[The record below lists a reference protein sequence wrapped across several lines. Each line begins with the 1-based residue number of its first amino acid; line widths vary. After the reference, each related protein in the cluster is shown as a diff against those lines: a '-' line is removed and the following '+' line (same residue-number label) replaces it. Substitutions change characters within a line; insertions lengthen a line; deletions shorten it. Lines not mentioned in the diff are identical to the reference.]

1 MFRKILIANR
11 GEIALRIIRAAREL
25 GIETV
30 AVFSEADRDSLH
42 VRLADEA
49 VCIGPAPSS
58 ASYLHIPRI
67 ISAAEITAADAIHPG
82 YGFLSEN
89 AHFAEV
95 CESCEIRFIG
105 PTSDMIRAMGDKAVA
120 RKTVSAVGVPVT
132 PGSEGVLSSADEAV
146 EVAKTLGYP
155 VIIKAAAGGGGKGM
169 RIATDESSLRNG
181 VLTAQAEAEANFGS
195 GEVYLERYI
204 EKPRHI
210 EFQIFG
216 DKHGHVVH
224 LGERECSIQR
234 RHQKLIEESPS
245 AALTPAIR
253 EAMGTAAV
261 KSAAAINYLGA
272 GTIEFLLGPDD
283 SFYFMEMNTRIQ
295 VEHPVT
301 EEVTRTD
308 LIKAQITVAAG
319 DELPWKQEEIVLEGH
334 AIECRINAEK
344 PDQNFQP
351 SPGTVRY
358 FHGPGGPGVR
368 VDSHLYS
375 GYRVPPNYDSMVAK
389 IICWGRDRNESI
401 ARMQRA
407 LEETVVEGIDT
418 TLSFHLEILQD
429 EAFRRAEIHTGYL
442 EEFMASRKVPT

>member
-30 AVFSEADRDSLH
+30 AVYSEADRDSLH

-49 VCIGPAPSS
+49 VCIGPPPSS

-105 PTSDMIRAMGDKAVA
+105 PTSEMIRAMGDKAVA
-120 RKTVSAVGVPVT
+120 RKTVAGVGVPVT
-132 PGSEGVLSSADEAV
+132 PGSEGVLQSPDEAID
-146 EVAKTLGYP
+146 VAKSLGYP

-169 RIATDESSLRNG
+169 RIAADESSLRNG
-181 VLTAQAEAEANFGS
+181 VLMAQAEAEANFGS

-216 DKHGHVVH
+216 DRQGHVVH

-245 AALTPAIR
+245 VALTPALR
-253 EAMGTAAV
+253 EAMGSAAV
-261 KSAAAINYLGA
+261 RGASAIGYQGA
-272 GTIEFLLGPDD
+272 GTIEFLLGQGGE
-283 SFYFMEMNTRIQ
+283 FYFMEMNTRIQ

-301 EEVTRTD
+301 EEVTRAD
-308 LIKAQITVAAG
+308 LVKAQITVAAG
-319 DELPWKQEEIVLEGH
+319 NELPWKQEEIALQGH
-334 AIECRINAEK
+334 AIECRINAER
-344 PDQNFQP
+344 PDHNFQP

-358 FHGPGGPGVR
+358 FHSPGGPGVR

-375 GYRVPPNYDSMVAK
+375 GYVVPSHYDSMVAK
-389 IICWGRDRNESI
+389 IICWGRDRDESLG
-401 ARMQRA
+401 RMRRA

-418 TLSFHLEILQD
+418 TISFHLEVLQD
-429 EAFRRAEIHTGYL
+429 EAFRRGEIHTGYL
-442 EEFMASRKVPT
+442 EDFLAARRPAS